1 MMGASVSSTSPLWRK
16 IEQAAA
22 RPRIEPRRVEMPK
35 PAVVEPQA
43 ATIEAAQFYRQ
54 ANALADTYIYGPDGK
69 RRIARHEIIKRVC
82 WLFGITE
89 HDLKSACRHARIVK
103 ARDYATYLMAR
114 HTLASTPEM
123 GQALGGRD
131 HTTIL
136 HAMNRMAVA
145 RNVTLRGRT
154 PELARAALER
164 HAGRWRVYHA
174 NQMRWRP

>member
-1 MMGASVSSTSPLWRK
+1 MMGASVASTSPLWRK
-16 IEQAAA
+16 IEQRAQAQTVV
-22 RPRIEPRRVEMPK
+22 RRVEVPK
-35 PAVVEPQA
+35 PAVVEPEA
-43 ATIEAAQFYRQ
+43 ATVSAEQFFRE
-54 ANALADTYIYGPDGK
+54 ANALADKLISGTNAMRGSTS
-69 RRIARHEIIKRVC
+69 RNEIIRRVC

-89 HDLKSACRHARIVK
+89 QDIKSACRHARIVK
-103 ARDYATYLMAR
+103 ARDYATFLMVR
-114 HTLASTPEM
+114 HTFASTPEI

-164 HAGRWRVYHA
+164 HAGRWRAYHA
-174 NQMRWRP
+174 SQMRSRA

>member
-1 MMGASVSSTSPLWRK
+1 MMGAGVSRGSPLWQK
-16 IEQAAA
+16 IEQQA
-22 RPRIEPRRVEMPK
+22 VQPK
-35 PAVVEPQA
+35 PVMIPQPLVVVAPLKSALAEQFQA
-43 ATIEAAQFYRQ
+43 AHKM
-54 ANALADTYIYGPDGK
+54 ADAYIYGPDGK
-69 RRIARHEIIKRVC
+69 RRIARHEIIRRVC
-82 WLFGITE
+82 WLFQITE
-89 HDLKSACRHARIVK
+89 QDLKSACRHARIVK

-174 NQMRWRP
+174 SQMQARA